1 MFKLRLRFGRLTTSR
16 FTRKV
21 PPLAEPPPAPPPV
34 RCPKPLEL
42 VLFCQWR
49 SGYYCTDRTKYDLCI
64 GVWEKGFS
72 R

>member
-1 MFKLRLRFGRLTTSR
+1 MFRLPM
-16 FTRKV
+16 FTRK
-21 PPLAEPPPAPPPV
+21 EPPPTEPPTAPPPV

-49 SGYYCTDRTKYDLCI
+49 SGMNCSDSTRRYLCT
-64 GVWEKGFS
+64 GVWEKSLG